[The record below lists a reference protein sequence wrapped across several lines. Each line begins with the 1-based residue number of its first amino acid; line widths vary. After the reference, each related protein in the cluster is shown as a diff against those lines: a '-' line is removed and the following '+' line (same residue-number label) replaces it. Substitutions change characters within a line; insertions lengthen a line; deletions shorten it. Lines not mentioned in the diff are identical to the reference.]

1 MPIATSN
8 GRPVLLAPSILAA
21 DFARLGEQVREA
33 EAAGADWLQAD
44 IMDGHFVPNIS
55 FGPLVIEAL
64 RSQTSCLIDAH
75 LMISRPEAYIE
86 RFAEAGARHITVH
99 AEASVHLHR
108 VVQQIKAAGASA
120 GVALNPATP
129 LAVLDEVWEEL
140 DLVLL
145 MSVNPGFGGQKYID
159 RTTAKIRRARAIL
172 DERGLHDVLIQVDG
186 GIEIENIREVVA
198 AGATCIVAGSS
209 IFGHQQGITVAVDKF
224 RAALRDSLP

>member
-1 MPIATSN
+1 MPIVTSN

-44 IMDGHFVPNIS
+44 VMDGLFVPNIS

-86 RFAEAGARHITVH
+86 RFVEAGARHITIH

-108 VVQQIKAAGASA
+108 VIQQIKAAGASA

-145 MSVNPGFGGQKYID
+145 MSVNPGFGGQAYIE
-159 RTTAKIRRARAIL
+159 RTTAKIRRARALL
-172 DERGLHDVLIQVDG
+172 DERRLHDVLIQVDG

-209 IFGHQQGITVAVDKF
+209 IFGHKQGITVAVDEF
-224 RAALRDSLP
+224 RTALRDFLP

>member
-1 MPIATSN
+1 MPIVTSN

-44 IMDGHFVPNIS
+44 IMDGQFVPNIS

-64 RSQTSCLIDAH
+64 RSQTNCVIDAH
-75 LMISRPEAYIE
+75 LMITRPEAFIE
-86 RFAEAGARHITVH
+86 RFVEAGAQHITVH
-99 AEASVHLHR
+99 AEVSVHLDR
-108 VVQQIKAAGASA
+108 IIQQIKAAGASA

-129 LAVLDEVWEEL
+129 LSALDEVWEEL

-145 MSVNPGFGGQKYID
+145 MSVNPGFGGQAYIE
-159 RTTAKIRRARAIL
+159 RTTAKIRRARRIL
-172 DERGLHDVLIQVDG
+172 DERGLHHVLLQVDG
-186 GIEIENIREVVA
+186 GVERENIGEIVA

-209 IFGHQQGITVAVDKF
+209 IFGHKQGITVAVNEF
-224 RAALRDSLP
+224 RTVLQDSLS